1 MKEKTQ
7 RQIRVENLVRQ
18 EVSSAVIRDLSG
30 LLPCPISIVNVDV
43 SKDLR
48 YATVS
53 YSCVVQEAAEDV
65 QHILDRAARGLN
77 KTLGKTIHTKYTPK
91 LRFKYDKSF
100 DYAHEINTIIHEKV
114 HYAEDNELDA
124 DEA

>member
-18 EVSSAVIRDLSG
+18 EVSSAIIRDLSG
-30 LLPCPISIVNVDV
+30 FLPCPISIVSVDV

-53 YSCVVQEAAEDV
+53 YSCMDSNSTEEVQ
-65 QHILDRAARGLN
+65 QILN
-77 KTLGKTIHTKYTPK
+77 KTAHSLNKSLGKAIHTKYTPK
-91 LRFKYDKSF
+91 LRFIYDKSIEYS
-100 DYAHEINTIIHEKV
+100 DEINKLMQKI
-114 HYAEDNELDA
+114 HYADNNDNV
-124 DEA
+124 